1 MGAKENWH
9 RFMPYIKLNG
19 KQVVCTKF
27 SGGECN
33 VNISEAK
40 VNIGHNV
47 IKSHIKSSDDLI
59 FMILTVDAVRRIA
72 PNSKIRLVC
81 PYLPYARQDRVCN
94 YGEAFSLE
102 VVANI
107 INSMNF
113 HCVEIWD
120 PHSDV
125 ALELIHNS
133 LPNFQYEFVKNSGLG
148 QLINNKGL
156 TIISP
161 DKGSRE
167 KVEPLE
173 KIYEMSVVYC
183 EKIRNHLDGSIDK
196 VSVGGDVN
204 GKDLIIIDD
213 ICDGG
218 RTFIALSE
226 ELKKNG
232 ARDIYLYVTHGI
244 FSNGFDSLRENIKH
258 IFVYIPF
265 NSIEETDFV
274 TVLGEF

>member
-1 MGAKENWH
+1 
-9 RFMPYIKLNG
+9 
-19 KQVVCTKF
+19 
-27 SGGECN
+27 
-33 VNISEAK
+33 
-40 VNIGHNV
+40 
-47 IKSHIKSSDDLI
+47 
-59 FMILTVDAVRRIA
+59 
-72 PNSKIRLVC
+72 
-81 PYLPYARQDRVCN
+81 
-94 YGEAFSLE
+94 
-102 VVANI
+102 
-107 INSMNF
+107 
-113 HCVEIWD
+113 
-120 PHSDV
+120 
-125 ALELIHNS
+125 
-133 LPNFQYEFVKNSGLG
+133 
-148 QLINNKGL
+148 
-156 TIISP
+156 
-161 DKGSRE
+161 
-167 KVEPLE
+167 
-173 KIYEMSVVYC
+173 MSVVYC